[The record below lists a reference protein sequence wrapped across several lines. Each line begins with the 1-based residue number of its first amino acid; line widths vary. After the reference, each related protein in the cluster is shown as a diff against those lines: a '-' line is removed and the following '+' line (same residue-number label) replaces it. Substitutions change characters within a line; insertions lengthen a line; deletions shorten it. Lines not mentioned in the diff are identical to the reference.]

1 MQSNHPILVVPFSS
15 YLQSF
20 PAAGSFQMSQFFA
33 SGGQSIGVSA
43 SASVLPMNMQDRF
56 PLGWT
61 GWIFCCPRDFQGA
74 SFFCPK
80 DLILGGSKVTADG
93 DCSHDIK
100 RRFLLG
106 SKVMTNQ
113 DPILKS
119 TDITLP
125 TKSFLVRTMVF
136 TVVVYRCESWTIKKT
151 EHWRIDAFKL
161 WCWRRLLR
169 VPWTVSISL
178 AL

>member
-1 MQSNHPILVVPFSS
+1 MQSNNPILCCPFLL

-20 PAAGSFQMSQFFA
+20 PAAGSFQMSQFFT
-33 SGGQSIGVSA
+33 SGGQSIGVPA
-43 SASVLPMNMQDRF
+43 SASVLPMNMQDWF

-80 DLILGGSKVTADG
+80 DLILEGSKITADG

-100 RRFLLG
+100 RGFLLG
-106 SKVMTNQ
+106 SKVMTNL

-125 TKSFLVRTMVF
+125 TKVLLVRAMVF
-136 TVVVYRCESWTIKKT
+136 TVVMYECKSWTIKKT